1 MALVK
6 MLASSLFFVLNT
18 TWVFLL
24 MIPVALVKLLVPV
37 AAVRK
42 VCNLVLN
49 GMANR
54 YNIFNAWWVD
64 CINPIKWR
72 IERPADLSEKDWYLL
87 VCNHQSWVDILVL
100 QSTFNGRVPFLKFFI
115 KYELIYIP
123 MLGFAWWALDFPFMR
138 RRGGASAKKDLEVAR
153 QACEKFRHM
162 PTSVINFLEGT
173 RFTLDKQ
180 REQKSPYQHL
190 LKPKIGGIGMAL
202 ETMGDMFTNVLD
214 VTIAY
219 PQGTPSFTDLM
230 AGRMREVVVQIRKL
244 PVPLEALNAEGVLD
258 RHAMQ
263 AWTTALWQEKDQQL
277 AQLMQAAEK

>member
-1 MALVK
+1 
-6 MLASSLFFVLNT
+6 
-18 TWVFLL
+18 
-24 MIPVALVKLLVPV
+24 
-37 AAVRK
+37 
-42 VCNLVLN
+42 
-49 GMANR
+49 
-54 YNIFNAWWVD
+54 
-64 CINPIKWR
+64 
-72 IERPADLSEKDWYLL
+72 
-87 VCNHQSWVDILVL
+87 
-100 QSTFNGRVPFLKFFI
+100 
-115 KYELIYIP
+115 

-277 AQLMQAAEK
+277 AQLMQPAEK